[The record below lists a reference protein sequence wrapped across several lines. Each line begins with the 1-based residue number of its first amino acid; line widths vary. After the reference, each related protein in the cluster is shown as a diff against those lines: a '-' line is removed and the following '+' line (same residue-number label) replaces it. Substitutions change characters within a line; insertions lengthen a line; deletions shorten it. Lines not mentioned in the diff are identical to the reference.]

1 MNTNR
6 TQHHLMLC
14 CLLKHY
20 FLRINPWK
28 EKQEVDLVVRFS
40 LCSSAQLLSN
50 VQLSV
55 TPWIVACQAFLSIT
69 NFWSLLKLMYIEV
82 VMPSN
87 HLILCRP
94 LLLLPSTFPSIRVFS
109 NESALCIRRLKYWN
123 FSIRYLPPEK
133 PVCRTR
139 SNS

>member
-69 NFWSLLKLMYIEV
+69 NFWSLLKLMSIQS

-87 HLILCRP
+87 HLILCHP
-94 LLLLPSTFPSIRVFS
+94 LLLLSIFPSIIRVLVHGQKHRHIFR
-109 NESALCIRRLKYWN
+109 ALVTDRLWQK
-123 FSIRYLPPEK
+123 
-133 PVCRTR
+133 
-139 SNS
+139 

>member
-69 NFWSLLKLMYIEV
+69 NFWSLLKLMSIES

-87 HLILCRP
+87 HLILGKRKWQHTPIFLPGESQGQRSPVGCR
-94 LLLLPSTFPSIRVFS
+94 LWGRT
-109 NESALCIRRLKYWN
+109 ESDMTEA
-123 FSIRYLPPEK
+123 
-133 PVCRTR
+133 T
-139 SNS
+139 